1 MFWFV
6 NLFSH
11 NQLTH
16 FRGNKSDSKVKVVPF
31 CFYLPGFFFSSQI
44 LYISQTYMWPHFYEA
59 QVLLQT
65 NQSFMDLQGRTTFI
79 FPVWIHE
86 PLMFCEKCA
95 IIDSLLFFF
104 LFFNFYCQVVPCA
117 CCSLTGFF
125 SHLKKSSKSEHKAF
139 AFKQSKIRFCLC
151 LIHHISCMS
160 MFGTGQKYEI
170 PHGKLC
176 LPSNCYLNASCSL
189 IVENTL

>member
-1 MFWFV
+1 MFLSPWIFF
-6 NLFSH
+6 L
-11 NQLTH
+11 LTDTVYKSNIYVAS
-16 FRGNKSDSKVKVVPF
+16 FLRSTSITTNKPELYGSTRTNH
-31 CFYLPGFFFSSQI
+31 FYLSCLNTWTTYVLWKMCNYWFS
-44 LYISQTYMWPHFYEA
+44 
-59 QVLLQT
+59 V
-65 NQSFMDLQGRTTFI
+65 
-79 FPVWIHE
+79 V
-86 PLMFCEKCA
+86 
-95 IIDSLLFFF
+95 FF
-104 LFFNFYCQVVPCA
+104 LFFNFYCQVVSCA

>member
-1 MFWFV
+1 MTVKWKWF
-6 NLFSH
+6 LFVSIS
-11 NQLTH
+11 L
-16 FRGNKSDSKVKVVPF
+16 D
-31 CFYLPGFFFSSQI
+31 FFFSSQI

-95 IIDSLLFFF
+95 IIDSLLLFF
-104 LFFNFYCQVVPCA
+104 LFFNFYCQVVSCA

>member
-6 NLFSH
+6 NLFNH

-104 LFFNFYCQVVPCA
+104 LFFNFYCQVVSCA